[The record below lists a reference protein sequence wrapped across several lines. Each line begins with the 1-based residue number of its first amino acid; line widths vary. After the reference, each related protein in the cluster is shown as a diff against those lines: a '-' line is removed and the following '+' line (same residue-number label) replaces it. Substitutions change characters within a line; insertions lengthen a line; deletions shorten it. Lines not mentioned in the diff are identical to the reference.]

1 MKLAIALLVMLSFIS
16 NMFAPFQQEQ
26 AYYKTTEYKYWFL
39 GNLTFNNSNRTVSNA
54 SFEPGT
60 KNFGEVTISSIYDA
74 YHVEA
79 EINIEPIIGDYPCW
93 VVYITWVAVGENVT
107 GGGDYIYLT
116 IPKIHIYWCIRLSGG
131 LTFHM
136 RGAYEKEFNFGI
148 SIVISA
154 YTGFLTVSTNQ
165 TTYHIKVRK
174 VNETNATATSTN
186 SWSWAGDS
194 LAYYQTNPSYLQIE
208 QESNDTFNID
218 ISNFIAD
225 DGNRTLYTYGEGT
238 GTKSFLKNPSIYTV
252 EKLYRCRRRN
262 R

>member
-1 MKLAIALLVMLSFIS
+1 MKLAIAFLIILSFMS
-16 NMFAPFQQEQ
+16 SPFASLQQEQ
-26 AYYKTTEYKYWFL
+26 AYYKTTEYEYWPL

-116 IPKIHIYWCIRLSGG
+116 IPKLHIYWCIRLSGG

-136 RGAYEKEFNFGI
+136 RGAETVKKFSPPDCKER
-148 SIVISA
+148 
-154 YTGFLTVSTNQ
+154 Q
-165 TTYHIKVRK
+165 MR
-174 VNETNATATSTN
+174 
-186 SWSWAGDS
+186 
-194 LAYYQTNPSYLQIE
+194 
-208 QESNDTFNID
+208 
-218 ISNFIAD
+218 
-225 DGNRTLYTYGEGT
+225 
-238 GTKSFLKNPSIYTV
+238 
-252 EKLYRCRRRN
+252 
-262 R
+262 